1 MYTRIG
7 DLLERR
13 AHLTPDR
20 IGYIDETGERL
31 KFKQL
36 DDRSNRIANAFVATG
51 IQPGDRVALLLM
63 NCSEFVELFFALGK
77 IGCVVVPLNW
87 RLVADELEFILKD
100 SGATKLVFS
109 DEFGETVTELHSRGD
124 KTDITEWFQV
134 TDEDVLPF
142 AIDYREFRDRGSE
155 KQPNASVS
163 LDDVLYIMYTS
174 GTTGLPK
181 GVVHT
186 HRSSFAGTLTIAA
199 TTYFRE
205 DDVFLSPLP
214 MFHVGALT
222 PLTLSIYR
230 GIPAVVMRNF
240 DPVTAW
246 ELIDREKVT
255 VGLLVPAMM
264 NFMLQVPNFDR
275 FNIDQW
281 RWVMT
286 GAAPVPYASIEAYT
300 NLGIDVM
307 QVYGLTESCG
317 PACLCTGAESLEKI
331 GTTGRS
337 FFHTDVKVVQPDGKD
352 CEPDEAGEVLVRGEH
367 IMREYWNRPDAT
379 AETIVDGW
387 LHTGDIGTMDADGFV
402 YIQDRLKDMII
413 SGGENVYPAEIENL
427 LMTLDGVNDC
437 GVIGQSSERW
447 GESPFALVVRQEDS
461 MTEATVMQFLDGK
474 LARFKMPCGV
484 AFVDEIP
491 RNPSGKILKRILRDQ
506 FPGPAPV

>member
-13 AHLTPDR
+13 AHLSPQR

-31 KFKQL
+31 TFKEL
-36 DDRSNRIANAFVATG
+36 NDRSNRIANAFLADG
-51 IQPGDRVALLLM
+51 ITAGDRVALLLM

-87 RLVADELEFILKD
+87 RLVPDELEFILHD

-109 DEFGETVTELHSRGD
+109 DEFAETVTELHSRGD
-124 KTDITEWFQV
+124 KTDIREWLHV
-134 TDEDVLPF
+134 TREECLPF
-142 AIDYREFRDRGSE
+142 AINYGAFRDVGTETPPQS
-155 KQPNASVS
+155 SVS

-230 GIPAVVMRNF
+230 GIRAVVMRNF

-246 ELIDREKVT
+246 QLIDRERIT

-264 NFMLQVPNFDR
+264 NFMLQVPDLQR
-275 FNIDQW
+275 FNIEQW
-281 RWVMT
+281 RWIMT
-286 GAAPVPYASIEAYT
+286 GAAPVPYAMIEAYT
-300 NLGIDVM
+300 NLGVDVM

-317 PACLCTGAESLEKI
+317 PACLCSGAESLERI

-337 FFHTDVKVVQPDGKD
+337 FFHTDVKVVRPDGTV
-352 CEPDEAGEVLVRGEH
+352 CAPDEAGEVLVRGEH

-387 LHTGDIGTMDADGFV
+387 LHTGDIGTQDADGFV

-427 LMTLDGVNDC
+427 LLTLDGVRDC
-437 GVIGQSSERW
+437 GVIGQPSERW
-447 GESPFALVVRQEDS
+447 GESPYALVVRQTDS
-461 MTEATVMQFLDGK
+461 LTEALVMQFLDGK

-506 FPGPAPV
+506 YPGPAPV

>member
-13 AHLTPDR
+13 AHLSPDQF
-20 IGYIDETGERL
+20 GYIDETGERL
-31 KFKQL
+31 TFKQL
-36 DDRSNRIANAFVATG
+36 NDRSNRIANAFITNG
-51 IQPGDRVALLLM
+51 IASGDRVALLLM

-87 RLVADELEFILKD
+87 RLVPDELEYILKD
-100 SGATKLVFS
+100 SGASKLVFS
-109 DEFGETVTELHSRGD
+109 DEFSATVQDLVSRGD
-124 KTDITEWFQV
+124 RTDISEWLHV
-134 TDEDVLPF
+134 TDEDHLPF
-142 AIDYREFRDRGSE
+142 ATNYREFRDD
-155 KQPNASVS
+155 ASITEPKSTVS
-163 LDDVLYIMYTS
+163 VDDVLYIMYTS

-240 DPVTAW
+240 DPATAW
-246 ELIDREKVT
+246 QLIDRERIT
-255 VGLLVPAMM
+255 IGLLVPAMM
-264 NFMLQVPNFDR
+264 NFMLQVPELER
-275 FNIDQW
+275 FNIHQF

-286 GAAPVPYASIEAYT
+286 GAAPVPYAAIEAFS
-300 NLGIDVM
+300 NLGVDVM

-317 PACLCTGAESLEKI
+317 PACLCTGAESLERI

-337 FFHTDVKVVQPDGKD
+337 FFHTDVRVVRGDGEV
-352 CEPDEAGEVLVRGEH
+352 CAPGEAGEVLVRGEH
-367 IMREYWNRPDAT
+367 VMREYWNRPDAT
-379 AETIVDGW
+379 AETVVDGW

-427 LMTLDGVNDC
+427 LMTLDGVKDC
-437 GVIGQSSERW
+437 GVIGQPSERW
-447 GESPFALVVRQEDS
+447 GESPFALIMAEKGVL
-461 MTEATVMQFLDGK
+461 TETSVMQFLNGK

-491 RNPSGKILKRILRDQ
+491 RNPSGKILKRILREQ
-506 FPGPAPV
+506 YPGPAPV

>member
-13 AHLTPDR
+13 AHLSPQR
-20 IGYIDETGERL
+20 IGYIDEMGERL
-31 KFKQL
+31 TFKEL
-36 DDRSNRIANAFVATG
+36 NDRSNRIANAFLADG
-51 IQPGDRVALLLM
+51 ITAGDRVALLLM

-87 RLVADELEFILKD
+87 RLVPDELEFILHD

-109 DEFGETVTELHSRGD
+109 DEFAETVTELHSRGD
-124 KTDITEWFQV
+124 KTDIREWLHV
-134 TDEDVLPF
+134 TREECLPF
-142 AIDYREFRDRGSE
+142 AINYGAFRDVGTETPPQS
-155 KQPNASVS
+155 SVS

-230 GIPAVVMRNF
+230 GIRAVVMRNF

-246 ELIDREKVT
+246 QLIDRERIT

-264 NFMLQVPNFDR
+264 NFMLQVPDLQR
-275 FNIDQW
+275 FNIEQW
-281 RWVMT
+281 RWIMT
-286 GAAPVPYASIEAYT
+286 GAAPVPYAMIEAYT
-300 NLGIDVM
+300 NLGVDVM

-317 PACLCTGAESLEKI
+317 PACLCSGAESLERI

-337 FFHTDVKVVQPDGKD
+337 FFHTDVKVVRPDGTV
-352 CEPDEAGEVLVRGEH
+352 CAPDEAGEVLVRGEH
-367 IMREYWNRPDAT
+367 IMREYLNRPDAT

-387 LHTGDIGTMDADGFV
+387 LHTGDIGTQDADGFV

-427 LMTLDGVNDC
+427 LLTLDGVRDC
-437 GVIGQSSERW
+437 GVIGQPSERW
-447 GESPFALVVRQEDS
+447 GESPYALVVRQTDS
-461 MTEATVMQFLDGK
+461 LTEASVMQFLDGK

-506 FPGPAPV
+506 YPGPAPV

>member
-13 AHLTPDR
+13 AHLSPHQ

-31 KFKQL
+31 TFKQL
-36 DDRSNRIANAFVATG
+36 DDRCNRIANAFVAKG
-51 IQPGDRVALLLM
+51 IASGDRVALLLM

-100 SGATKLVFS
+100 SGATKLVYS
-109 DEFGETVTELHSRGD
+109 DEFAETVTELHSRGD
-124 KTDITEWFQV
+124 KTDITEWLHV
-134 TDEDVLPF
+134 TDADCLPF
-142 AIDYREFRDRGSE
+142 SIDYREFRDG
-155 KQPNASVS
+155 ASAIKPTADVS
-163 LDDVLYIMYTS
+163 LDDILYIMYTS

-186 HRSSFAGTLTIAA
+186 HRTSFAGTQTIAA

-205 DDVFLSPLP
+205 DDAFLSPLP

-230 GIPAVVMRNF
+230 GIPAVVMRSF
-240 DPVTAW
+240 DPVSAW
-246 ELIDREKVT
+246 QMIDRERVT

-264 NFMLQVPNFDR
+264 NFMLQVPELER
-275 FNIDQW
+275 FNIDQF

-286 GAAPVPYASIEAYT
+286 GAAPVPYAAIEAFT
-300 NLGIDVM
+300 KLGVDVM

-317 PACLCTGAESLEKI
+317 PACLCTGAESLERI

-337 FFHTDVKVVQPDGKD
+337 FFHTDVKVVRRDGAT

-367 IMREYWNRPDAT
+367 VMREYWNRPEAT

-427 LMTLDGVNDC
+427 LLTLEGVKDC
-437 GVIGQSSERW
+437 GVIGQPSERW
-447 GESPFALVVRQEDS
+447 GESPFALVVPQEGAL
-461 MTEATVMQFLDGK
+461 TEAAVMQFLDGR

-506 FPGPAPV
+506 YPGPAPV

>member
-13 AHLTPDR
+13 AHLSPQR

-31 KFKQL
+31 TFKEL
-36 DDRSNRIANAFVATG
+36 NDRSNRIANAFLADG
-51 IQPGDRVALLLM
+51 ITAGDRVALLLM

-87 RLVADELEFILKD
+87 RLVPDELEFILHD

-109 DEFGETVTELHSRGD
+109 DEFAETVTELHSRGD
-124 KTDITEWFQV
+124 KTDIREWLHV
-134 TDEDVLPF
+134 TREECLAF
-142 AIDYREFRDRGSE
+142 AINYGAFRDVGTETPPQS
-155 KQPNASVS
+155 SVS

-230 GIPAVVMRNF
+230 GIRAVVMRNF

-246 ELIDREKVT
+246 QLIDRERIT

-264 NFMLQVPNFDR
+264 NFMLQVPDLQR
-275 FNIDQW
+275 FNIEQW
-281 RWVMT
+281 RWIMT
-286 GAAPVPYASIEAYT
+286 GAAPVPYAMIEAYT
-300 NLGIDVM
+300 NLGVDVM

-317 PACLCTGAESLEKI
+317 PACLCSGAESLERI

-337 FFHTDVKVVQPDGKD
+337 FFHTDVKVVRPDGTV
-352 CEPDEAGEVLVRGEH
+352 CAPDEAGEVLVRGEH

-387 LHTGDIGTMDADGFV
+387 LHTGDIGTQDAGGFV

-427 LMTLDGVNDC
+427 LLTLDGVRDC
-437 GVIGQSSERW
+437 GVIGQPSERW
-447 GESPFALVVRQEDS
+447 GESPYALVVRQTDS
-461 MTEATVMQFLDGK
+461 LTEASVMQFLDGK

-506 FPGPAPV
+506 YPGPAPV

>member
-13 AHLTPDR
+13 AHLSPQR

-31 KFKQL
+31 TFKEL
-36 DDRSNRIANAFVATG
+36 NDRSNRIANAFLADG
-51 IQPGDRVALLLM
+51 ITAGDRVALLLM

-87 RLVADELEFILKD
+87 RLVPDELEFILHD

-109 DEFGETVTELHSRGD
+109 DEFAETVTELYSRGD
-124 KTDITEWFQV
+124 KTDIREWLHV
-134 TDEDVLPF
+134 TREECLPF
-142 AIDYREFRDRGSE
+142 AINYGAFRDVGTETPPQS
-155 KQPNASVS
+155 SVS

-230 GIPAVVMRNF
+230 GIRAVVMRNF

-246 ELIDREKVT
+246 QLIDRERIT

-264 NFMLQVPNFDR
+264 NFMLQVPDLQR
-275 FNIDQW
+275 FNIEQW
-281 RWVMT
+281 RWIMT
-286 GAAPVPYASIEAYT
+286 GAAPVPYAMIEAYT
-300 NLGIDVM
+300 NLGVDVM

-317 PACLCTGAESLEKI
+317 PACLCSGAESLERI

-337 FFHTDVKVVQPDGKD
+337 FFHTDVKVVRPDGTV
-352 CEPDEAGEVLVRGEH
+352 CAPDEAGEVLVRGEH

-387 LHTGDIGTMDADGFV
+387 LHTGDIGTQDADGFV

-427 LMTLDGVNDC
+427 LLTLDGVRDC
-437 GVIGQSSERW
+437 GVIGQPSERW
-447 GESPFALVVRQEDS
+447 GESPYALVVRQTDS
-461 MTEATVMQFLDGK
+461 LTEALVMQFLDGK

-506 FPGPAPV
+506 YPGPAPV